1 MKCSNKWK
9 STGSNITVG
18 KRKKSKNH
26 NLENSVVVIYKNKPS
41 NASSSSEHRVT
52 ALVATYRVTALV
64 TTSVADVLPKSIIA
78 AHISVLKYNN
88 KCRTSYCG
96 ERYIRPKRL
105 YMDSYANPSSDG
117 EESFF

>member
-1 MKCSNKWK
+1 M
-9 STGSNITVG
+9 
-18 KRKKSKNH
+18 
-26 NLENSVVVIYKNKPS
+26 ENSVVVIYKNKPS

-64 TTSVADVLPKSIIA
+64 TTVVADSLPKPIIA
-78 AHISVLKYNN
+78 AHISLLKPNN

-117 EESFF
+117 EESFFSL